1 MKKRMKT
8 ALAAVLLAAMTLTM
22 TACGNSQEK
31 TYEKATK
38 LLNDGKYAEAAE
50 KFESLG
56 SYEDASQ
63 MTMYAKA
70 INEAENGNFEVAFKA
85 FAALGD
91 YKDCAQLQAYYVAR
105 EYEDNERYEEAIEAY
120 NANPLFRD
128 SQSRIEQCKETL
140 YKTAISEAE
149 NGNFRYAFEVFT
161 ALGDYKD
168 SAQMYAYYVARE
180 YEYNEEYEKA
190 IEAYGKDLTFK
201 DSQERA
207 ERCQETLYETGISEA
222 ENGNFEYA
230 LDAFEALGDYKDCV
244 QLKAYYVARE
254 YEYKGMYREAFAA
267 YDKDP
272 TFKDSQERAEQCR
285 EKLYKAAIN
294 KAEIGSFE
302 YAYKAFNALGDYK
315 DCIQLKAYYV
325 AREYEYNEEYEKA
338 ITAYGKDL
346 TFKDSQERAE
356 QCREKLYE
364 TGISEAENGNFEY
377 AFEAFNALRDYKDCV
392 QLKAYYVARE
402 YEYNKEYEKAI
413 EAYGKDLTFK
423 DSQSRV
429 EQCKKGLYIN
439 AIDEA
444 ENGNFEEALRIFVV
458 LGDYKDSVQLHAYY
472 VAREYEY
479 NEEYEK
485 AIEAY
490 SENLTFKDSQ
500 DRVERCGVKLLEE
513 ELLTAFDGATGVIID
528 TTGKKVVPCQYDYD
542 YVGGFSEGLARVEK
556 DEKYG
561 YIDTTGT
568 EVIPCQYDYTE
579 GFSEG
584 LARVE
589 KDEKYGYIDTT
600 GTEVIPCQYYYAA
613 SFSEGFACVKKG
625 GKYGY
630 IDTTGTEVVPCQY
643 DDVKVF
649 SEGLACVE
657 MDEKWGYV
665 DTTGTEVIPC
675 QYYDAASFSEGLAA
689 VEKEKGGYWVYV
701 DTTGTEVIPCHYYG
715 VWSFSEGL
723 ARVVKD
729 GNLGYI
735 DTKGTEVIPCQYYDA
750 GSFSEGLA
758 RVEKDGKW
766 GYIDTTGK
774 VVIPCQYDDASDF
787 SEGLARVE
795 KDGKYGYIDITGKK
809 VIPCQYDNVWGF
821 SEGLACVEKDGKYGY
836 IDITGK
842 KVIPCQYDDVN
853 VFSEG
858 LARVEKDGKYGYI
871 DTMGKVVIP
880 FVFSYACDFGDGL
893 AYVEIGK

>member
-325 AREYEYNEEYEKA
+325 AREYEYKGMYREA
-338 ITAYGKDL
+338 FAAYDKDL

-377 AFEAFNALRDYKDCV
+377 AFEAFNALGDYKDCV

-402 YEYNKEYEKAI
+402 YEYNEEYEKAI
-413 EAYGKDLTFK
+413 TAYGKDLTFK

-542 YVGGFSEGLARVEK
+542 YVG
-556 DEKYG
+556 
-561 YIDTTGT
+561 
-568 EVIPCQYDYTE
+568 

-809 VIPCQYDNVWGF
+809 VIPCQYD
-821 SEGLACVEKDGKYGY
+821 
-836 IDITGK
+836 
-842 KVIPCQYDDVN
+842 DVN

>member
-267 YDKDP
+267 YDKD
-272 TFKDSQERAEQCR
+272 
-285 EKLYKAAIN
+285 
-294 KAEIGSFE
+294 
-302 YAYKAFNALGDYK
+302 
-315 DCIQLKAYYV
+315 
-325 AREYEYNEEYEKA
+325 
-338 ITAYGKDL
+338 L

-377 AFEAFNALRDYKDCV
+377 AFEAFNALGDYKDCV

-402 YEYNKEYEKAI
+402 YEYNEEYEKAI
-413 EAYGKDLTFK
+413 TAYGKDLTFK

-542 YVGGFSEGLARVEK
+542 YVG
-556 DEKYG
+556 
-561 YIDTTGT
+561 
-568 EVIPCQYDYTE
+568 

-758 RVEKDGKW
+758 RVEKDGK
-766 GYIDTTGK
+766 
-774 VVIPCQYDDASDF
+774 
-787 SEGLARVE
+787 
-795 KDGKYGYIDITGKK
+795 YGYIDITGKK